1 MNAPPR
7 SQYVAPNAAS
17 ELSPL
22 AMPPLASS
30 AAARAVLP
38 ALCLTHDGL
47 ARHSTTRTRLLS
59 IHLNDRLTTSRHSP
73 APRFATQ
80 SDRPSVRPSN
90 LAGNAFLDTKRE
102 VTTCSGNQHEEKRH
116 RHAMSALLHDGVVRF
131 DRHWGVAHLL
141 LEQPIASVR
150 GRIVAHDAHTLD
162 SGEQEG
168 SETIGETIAGWISRR
183 LDQVAREQHTDGRH
197 CLRYD
202 GEIPGIAPVVR
213 AVEATFGQLARDY
226 LGNDTFLSHYSTFRL
241 PSNLDLAN
249 CSYRQLSWRARCYAR
264 NVDVPVALP
273 PSAATHTVSDS

>member
-1 MNAPPR
+1 MRGGLCFCREHRTHVTANPGGLHAAAILATRPLPPRNDACKPNIADSPHAPADSPHAPADSPHAPAQASLHSECSPRFDKRVRALGGDLDAPASSFDPVRHLNWNCIGVMNAPPR

-30 AAARAVLP
+30 AAARYVLP

-131 DRHWGVAHLL
+131 DRHCAHLRTSAH
-141 LEQPIASVR
+141 QPAQSSP
-150 GRIVAHDAHTLD
+150 L
-162 SGEQEG
+162 
-168 SETIGETIAGWISRR
+168 
-183 LDQVAREQHTDGRH
+183 
-197 CLRYD
+197 
-202 GEIPGIAPVVR
+202 
-213 AVEATFGQLARDY
+213 
-226 LGNDTFLSHYSTFRL
+226 
-241 PSNLDLAN
+241 
-249 CSYRQLSWRARCYAR
+249 
-264 NVDVPVALP
+264 
-273 PSAATHTVSDS
+273 